1 MIAFLGPSLPAAEVP
16 EPFEVRPPARQ
27 GDIWRALQSRPR
39 VIALIDSLKQHDPDA
54 FAEDKIGDDTP
65 IANAFI
71 VITGEPMTPVGDEAV
86 A

>member
-1 MIAFLGPSLPAAEVP
+1 MRRKPIAAFGIPLPRGLE
-16 EPFEVRPPARQ
+16 
-27 GDIWRALQSRPR
+27 GD

-71 VITGEPMTPVGDEAV
+71 VITGEPMTPVSDEAV